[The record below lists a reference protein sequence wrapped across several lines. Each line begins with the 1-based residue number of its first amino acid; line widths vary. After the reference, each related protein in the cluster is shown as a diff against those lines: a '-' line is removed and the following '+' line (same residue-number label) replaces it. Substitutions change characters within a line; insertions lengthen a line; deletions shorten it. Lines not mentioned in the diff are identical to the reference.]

1 MPDKSVPL
9 RRGVGGVSE
18 EAAAKAGGSHPF
30 AIRSFAGVTV
40 KGILAAGK
48 AALFAERRQN
58 GGLGRSG
65 ACFGYPPGVQ
75 PRR

>member
-1 MPDKSVPL
+1 MPYRSVSL

-18 EAAAKAGGSHPF
+18 EAGAKAGGSNPF